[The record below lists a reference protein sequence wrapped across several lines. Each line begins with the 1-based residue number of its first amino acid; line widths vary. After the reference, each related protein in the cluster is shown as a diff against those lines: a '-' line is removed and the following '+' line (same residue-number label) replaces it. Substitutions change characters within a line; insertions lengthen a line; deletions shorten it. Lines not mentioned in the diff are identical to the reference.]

1 MPAHTHTPMQ
11 AANLVL
17 NVDGCIGALFLDL
30 LGGTGLFTPAEVEDV
45 VNIGYLNGLFVLARS
60 IGLIGELPDGGE
72 RKARRE
78 RSARGK
84 RLRSAS
90 QPASRQ
96 RRHRYCGPCR
106 RYCMLGARAA
116 ADPPPHAP
124 PPTPTLLLQGMRWT
138 RSACA
143 SRCTATPGTTCCTP
157 TTAPST
163 RDRPVPPGGSR
174 CTAHPWDDMLCTYRP
189 LHQAD
194 VSNRS
199 NGCPGGHPYTNPE
212 TLRAPRQRQPRPP
225 SCRWRQPA
233 CRVDE

>member
-116 ADPPPHAP
+116 ADPPSCP
-124 PPTPTLLLQGMRWT
+124 PPPRPCPC
-138 RSACA
+138 RACA
-143 SRCTATPGTTCCTP
+143 GPEAPAPAAVPPPLGRRAVHRPLHQAPVIDLYRLAAAAVLPTPGTTCCAP
-157 TTAPST
+157 T
-163 RDRPVPPGGSR
+163 DH
-174 CTAHPWDDMLCTYRP
+174 CTKQT
-189 LHQAD
+189 
-194 VSNRS
+194 
-199 NGCPGGHPYTNPE
+199 
-212 TLRAPRQRQPRPP
+212 
-225 SCRWRQPA
+225 
-233 CRVDE
+233 